1 MGTNEAHFVLAWSVP
16 RFTGNYNDVFRV
28 NIYLYRNS
36 ILWQEIKVLPE
47 LLMHDSK
54 AYLLYTET
62 EPETAQ
68 HFVFYDLWSV
78 VNLNESK
85 QISFGFI
92 QLRWWRLNLA
102 YFFSKAI
109 KTQFKLQLYLFEQLI
124 NR

>member
-1 MGTNEAHFVLAWSVP
+1 MASIINKLPDGNERSPLRFSMICTS
-16 RFTGNYNDVFRV
+16 FTGNYNDVFRV

-47 LLMHDSK
+47 LLMHESK

-68 HFVFYDLWSV
+68 YFVFYDLWSV
-78 VNLNESK
+78 VNLIESK

-92 QLRWWRLNLA
+92 QLRW
-102 YFFSKAI
+102 
-109 KTQFKLQLYLFEQLI
+109 
-124 NR
+124 

>member
-1 MGTNEAHFVLAWSVP
+1 METNEAHFVSAWVVP

-28 NIYLYRNS
+28 NSYLYRNS

-68 HFVFYDLWSV
+68 YFVFYDLWSI
-78 VNLNESK
+78 LSESK
-85 QISFGFI
+85 QISPG
-92 QLRWWRLNLA
+92 LHSCA
-102 YFFSKAI
+102 DSV
-109 KTQFKLQLYLFEQLI
+109 
-124 NR
+124 